1 MDCVF
6 SQCPQ
11 IFLSSYWI
19 GLLLSNYNSTTM
31 KTLISLAQI
40 SIVIGKPEV
49 NLAKAESY
57 INEAVQNKS
66 QIILLPELWTSGY
79 DLDRCDRYVDIN
91 LNILN
96 YLQNIANLQR
106 IAIGGSYI
114 IKLGQSYVNSFIL
127 VQPDMIKPVVYNKVH
142 LFRLLHEDQ
151 HFQPGDAL
159 GIANFDW
166 GTVGLTIC
174 YDLRFPELFRAYRSQ
189 NVSCIFIVAQ
199 WGIKRTVHWQ
209 TLLKARAI
217 ENQFFV
223 AAVDGVGAIHENYL
237 AGNSAVISPWG
248 DTLVEANSNEE
259 ILLTTELDLSSI
271 EDAHK
276 RLPSHE
282 DYRGDLY
289 SNWYS

>member
-6 SQCPQ
+6 SLGPQ
-11 IFLSSYWI
+11 IFLSSEWI
-19 GLLLSNYNSTTM
+19 GWLLSNYNSSTM

-40 SIVIGKPEV
+40 SIMIGKPEV

-57 INEAVQNKS
+57 INEAVKNKS

-91 LNILN
+91 LSILDH
-96 YLQNIANLQR
+96 LQNIANLQR

-114 IKLGQSYVNSFIL
+114 LKFNQSYVNSFIL
-127 VQPDMIKPVVYNKVH
+127 IQPDMIKPALYNKVH
-142 LFRLLHEDQ
+142 LFRLLHEEQ
-151 HFQPGDAL
+151 HFQPGDVL

-166 GTVGLTIC
+166 GTAGLTIC
-174 YDLRFPELFRAYRSQ
+174 YDLRFPELFRAYRLQ
-189 NVSCIFIVAQ
+189 NVSCIFLVAQ

-217 ENQFFV
+217 ENQYFL
-223 AAVDGVGAIHENYL
+223 AAVDGVGPIHDNYL
-237 AGNSAVISPWG
+237 AGFSAVISPWG
-248 DTLVEANSNEE
+248 DTLVEANAKEE
-259 ILLTTELDLSSI
+259 ILLTTELDLSLI
-271 EDAHK
+271 EDSHN
-276 RLPSHE
+276 RLPSLE